1 LIAADRPDSSLV
13 CLRAHQLDRQ
23 RAFRRQRQAQLP
35 VVGED
40 HQVTDPH
47 PWNTVD
53 LADPPTRWP
62 AGLDGLHLVHVPL
75 APEIRLYLATDAI
88 VFWARME
95 SEAGKALAAPFWASA
110 WLGGQALARYI
121 LDHPGVVAGRRVL
134 DVAAGSGVAG
144 IAAGLAGAAAV
155 TANDI
160 DPYAIAAIEVNATV
174 NAVEV
179 AVSCVTML
187 DEDVNVDVVLAGDVL
202 YSKSMAETA
211 IPFLERASA
220 RGAQVLVGDPGRAD
234 MPRGRLEIL
243 ATYWAAHAAALTDA
257 EVERV
262 HVLRLP

>member
-1 LIAADRPDSSLV
+1 
-13 CLRAHQLDRQ
+13 
-23 RAFRRQRQAQLP
+23 
-35 VVGED
+35 
-40 HQVTDPH
+40 VTDPH